1 MGKLEPQKEVYPL
14 DRVPLN
20 ANVPGA
26 VSMMGDPCYV
36 DLWPSSANERAF
48 RRMEGFLQKGTKST
62 KGKAE
67 ADESHHWRRA
77 SDVKYET
84 AA

>member
-26 VSMMGDPCYV
+26 GSMMGDPFDV
-36 DLWPSSANERAF
+36 DLYPSSANERAF
-48 RRMEGFLQKGTKST
+48 TRIWLEGFLQKGTKST

-67 ADESHHWRRA
+67 ADESHHW
-77 SDVKYET
+77 
-84 AA
+84 AAGHRCKI